1 MGGLNKS
8 RTRIFRPIIQA
19 IFKNGGTYH
28 EGRHV
33 SLTIGACRPVVEKA
47 AGQVRHRF
55 IGFEITPI
63 DRYRLYPEF
72 AHQESLH

>member
-1 MGGLNKS
+1 MDGIDKS
-8 RTRIFRPIIQA
+8 RPRIFRSIIQTV
-19 IFKNGGTYH
+19 FKNSRTNH

-33 SLTIGACRPVVEKA
+33 SLTIEACRPVVEQA
-47 AGQVRHRF
+47 AGQVRDRF
-55 IGFEITPI
+55 IGFKITPI